1 MKEGFNIKSS
11 MKIEFDSKKEI
22 DTMINALTPD
32 NVRIPEGLTI
42 NIRAQNKCLIIDIQ
56 CKNGSGTFLNTID
69 ELLEHISLS
78 KAVTS
83 ND

>member
-1 MKEGFNIKSS
+1 MKEGFIIKSS

-32 NVRIPEGLTI
+32 NVRIPEGLKI
-42 NIRAQNKCLIIDIQ
+42 NIRAENKCLIIDIQ

-78 KAVTS
+78 RAVTS

>member
-11 MKIEFDSKKEI
+11 MKIEFDSKREI
-22 DTMINALTPD
+22 DTMISVLTPD
-32 NVRIPEGLTI
+32 NVRIPEGLKI
-42 NIRAQNKCLIIDIQ
+42 DIRSENKYLIIDIQ

-78 KAVTS
+78 RTVTS

>member
-32 NVRIPEGLTI
+32 NVRIPEGLKI
-42 NIRAQNKCLIIDIQ
+42 NIRAENKCLIIDIQ
-56 CKNGSGTFLNTID
+56 
-69 ELLEHISLS
+69 
-78 KAVTS
+78 
-83 ND
+83 

>member
-11 MKIEFDSKKEI
+11 MKIEFDSKREI
-22 DTMINALTPD
+22 DTMISVLIPD
-32 NVRIPEGLTI
+32 NVRIPEGLKI
-42 NIRAQNKCLIIDIQ
+42 DIRSEDKYLVIDIQ
-56 CKNGSGTFLNTID
+56 CENGSGTFLNTID

-78 KAVTS
+78 RTVTS

>member
-11 MKIEFDSKKEI
+11 MKIEFNSKKEI

-32 NVRIPEGLTI
+32 NVRIPEGLKI

-78 KAVTS
+78 RAVTS

>member
-11 MKIEFDSKKEI
+11 MKIQFDSKKEI

-32 NVRIPEGLTI
+32 NVRIPEGLKI
-42 NIRAQNKCLIIDIQ
+42 NIRAENKCLIVDIQ

>member
-11 MKIEFDSKKEI
+11 MKIEFDSKREI
-22 DTMINALTPD
+22 DTMISVLTPD
-32 NVRIPEGLTI
+32 NVRIPEGLKI
-42 NIRAQNKCLIIDIQ
+42 DIRSENKYLIIDIQ
-56 CKNGSGTFLNTID
+56 CENGSGTFLNTLD

-78 KAVTS
+78 RTVTS

>member
-1 MKEGFNIKSS
+1 MKEGFNIKST

-32 NVRIPEGLTI
+32 NVCIPDGLKI
-42 NIRAQNKCLIIDIQ
+42 NIRSESKYLIIDLQ
-56 CKNGSGTFLNTID
+56 CENGSGTYLNTID
-69 ELLEHISLS
+69 ELLEHIALS
-78 KAVTS
+78 SAVTS

>member
-11 MKIEFDSKKEI
+11 MKIEFDSKKDI

-32 NVRIPEGLTI
+32 NVRIPEGLKI
-42 NIRAQNKCLIIDIQ
+42 NIRAENKCLIIDIQ

-78 KAVTS
+78 RAVTS

>member
-1 MKEGFNIKSS
+1 MKEGFSIKSS

-22 DTMINALTPD
+22 DTLIDALTPD
-32 NVRIPEGLTI
+32 NVRIPEGLKI
-42 NIRAQNKCLIIDIQ
+42 NIRCKNKSLIIDIQ

-78 KAVTS
+78 RAVTS

>member
-1 MKEGFNIKSS
+1 MKEGFIIKSS

-32 NVRIPEGLTI
+32 NVRIPEGLKI
-42 NIRAQNKCLIIDIQ
+42 NISAENKCLIIEIQ

-78 KAVTS
+78 RAVTS

>member
-11 MKIEFDSKKEI
+11 MKIEFDSKKEMDAVI
-22 DTMINALTPD
+22 SALTPD
-32 NVRIPEGLTI
+32 NVCIPDGLKI
-42 NIRAQNKCLIIDIQ
+42 DIRSENKFLIIDIQ

-69 ELLEHISLS
+69 ELLEHMLLS
-78 KAVTS
+78 RAVTS

>member
-11 MKIEFDSKKEI
+11 MKIEFDSKREI
-22 DTMINALTPD
+22 DTMISVLTPD
-32 NVRIPEGLTI
+32 NVHIPEGLKI
-42 NIRAQNKCLIIDIQ
+42 DIRSENKYLIIDIQ
-56 CKNGSGTFLNTID
+56 CENGSGTFLNTID

-78 KAVTS
+78 RTVTS

>member
-11 MKIEFDSKKEI
+11 VKIEFDSEKEI
-22 DTMINALTPD
+22 DTIINALTPD
-32 NVRIPEGLTI
+32 NVRIPEGLKI
-42 NIRAQNKCLIIDIQ
+42 NIRAENKCLIIDIQ

>member
-1 MKEGFNIKSS
+1 
-11 MKIEFDSKKEI
+11 MKIKFDSKREI
-22 DTMINALTPD
+22 DTMISILTPD
-32 NVRIPEGLTI
+32 NVRIPEGLKI
-42 NIRAQNKCLIIDIQ
+42 DIRSENKYLIIDIQ

-78 KAVTS
+78 RTVTS

>member
-11 MKIEFDSKKEI
+11 MKIEFGSKREV
-22 DTMINALTPD
+22 DTMISVLTPD
-32 NVRIPEGLTI
+32 NVCIPDGLKI
-42 NIRAQNKCLIIDIQ
+42 DIRSESKHLIIDIQ
-56 CKNGSGTFLNTID
+56 CENGSGTFLNTID

-78 KAVTS
+78 RTVTS

>member
-11 MKIEFDSKKEI
+11 MKIEFDSKREI
-22 DTMINALTPD
+22 DTMISVLTPD
-32 NVRIPEGLTI
+32 NVHIPEGLKI
-42 NIRAQNKCLIIDIQ
+42 DIRSENKFLIIDIQ
-56 CKNGSGTFLNTID
+56 CENGSGTFLNTID

-78 KAVTS
+78 RTVTS

>member
-32 NVRIPEGLTI
+32 NVCIPEGLKI

>member
-1 MKEGFNIKSS
+1 MIEGFNIKSS

-22 DTMINALTPD
+22 DTMINALAPD
-32 NVRIPEGLTI
+32 NVHIPEGLKI
-42 NIRAQNKCLIIDIQ
+42 NIRCKNKCLIIDIQ
-56 CKNGSGTFLNTID
+56 CKNGSATFLNTFD

-78 KAVTS
+78 RAVTS

>member
-11 MKIEFDSKKEI
+11 MKIQFDSKKEV
-22 DTMINALTPD
+22 DTVINVLTPD
-32 NVRIPEGLTI
+32 NICIPEGLKI
-42 NIRAQNKCLIIDIQ
+42 DIKSENKFLIIDIF
-56 CKNGSGTFLNTID
+56 CENGTGTFLNTID

-78 KAVTS
+78 RTVTT

>member
-11 MKIEFDSKKEI
+11 VKIEFDSEKEI
-22 DTMINALTPD
+22 DTIINALTPD
-32 NVRIPEGLTI
+32 NVRIPEGLKI
-42 NIRAQNKCLIIDIQ
+42 NIRAENKCLRIDIQ

-78 KAVTS
+78 RAVTS

>member
-11 MKIEFDSKKEI
+11 MKIQCDSKKEV
-22 DTMINALTPD
+22 DTIIEVLTPD
-32 NVRIPEGLTI
+32 NVRIPAGLKI
-42 NIRAQNKCLIIDIQ
+42 DIKSQNKCLVIDIY
-56 CKNGSGTFLNTID
+56 CENGTGTFLNTID

-78 KAVTS
+78 SIVTS

>member
-1 MKEGFNIKSS
+1 MKEGFNIMSS

-22 DTMINALTPD
+22 DTLIDALTPD
-32 NVRIPEGLTI
+32 NVRIPEGLKI
-42 NIRAQNKCLIIDIQ
+42 NIRCENKCLIIDIQ

-78 KAVTS
+78 RAVTS

>member
-11 MKIEFDSKKEI
+11 MKIEFDSEKEV

-32 NVRIPEGLTI
+32 NVRVPRGLKI
-42 NIRAQNKCLIIDIQ
+42 DMRSENKCLVIDIL
-56 CKNGSGTFLNTID
+56 CEIGSGTFLNTID

-78 KAVTS
+78 RAVTS